1 MAPEPRIFLDTSA
14 IFAGI
19 WSSAGGGRMILKLGE
34 AGALQLITSRDVLGE
49 LERVFR
55 RKAPELLGELALVLD
70 RARLEIGPSPPKQD
84 VERNL
89 DLVGHLGDAN
99 IIAAARNMEV
109 DYFVT
114 LDRKHFIDN
123 MRLVDEVPFPVGI
136 PGDMLDWYRRELTNR
151 RS

>member
-1 MAPEPRIFLDTSA
+1 MTPEPRVFLDTSA

-19 WSSAGGGRMILKLGE
+19 WSSDGGGRMILKLGE

-55 RKAPELLGELALVLD
+55 RKAPALLGELAILLD
-70 RARLEIGPSPPKQD
+70 RSRLEIGPSPPKLY

-89 DLVGHLGDAN
+89 NLVGHLEDAR
-99 IIAAARNMEV
+99 IITVARSMEV

-123 MRLVDEVPFPVGI
+123 MRLMSEVLFPLGT
-136 PGDMLDWYRRELTNR
+136 PGDFLDWYRQELTNN
-151 RS
+151 